1 MVTNRIVILLLF
13 CITFFLVYDMF
24 SNGNKSGQINV
35 KEYKKAD
42 NWQETTTARKMG
54 DELEKIEKNG
64 TEKSEKRDEEDEQ
77 FEIRFKNIRLKYRM
91 EFENECPDQ
100 TKLIILS
107 MSRRDAFEKRKGIRQ
122 TWMKDAVKLNKT
134 PNHLKLINWFWVPG
148 ETIRFLVADPSP
160 GEAENVQQKLAEEQK
175 RHGDLVFLYGFID
188 MYTNIHLKWYGGLQ
202 WQQSFC
208 AGAEWVMKADD
219 DSIVHLRR
227 LAYWKENKF
236 NKIAEQNPL
245 VYFGHVF
252 HNHSPFRNTRSKW
265 FASMDMYAGDKYPEF
280 VQGAVYLATA
290 ATIGAIL
297 SHSHEIVGFYLD
309 DVVFT
314 GILAELANVT
324 VSDQRIHHVWGVN
337 FDSDTGGCIGEVPTA
352 FSMWGVESVKKYEYH
367 YERLKSRKCTS

>member
-1 MVTNRIVILLLF
+1 MVTNRIGILLLF
-13 CITFFLVYDMF
+13 FCITSFLVYDMF
-24 SNGNKSGQINV
+24 SNGTKSGQINV

-122 TWMKDAVKLNKT
+122 TWMKDA
-134 PNHLKLINWFWVPG
+134 
-148 ETIRFLVADPSP
+148 
-160 GEAENVQQKLAEEQK
+160 QKLAEEQK

-202 WQQSFC
+202 WQQLFC

-227 LAYWKENKF
+227 LAYWKESKF

-337 FDSDTGGCIGEVPTA
+337 FDSDTGGCIGGVPTA

>member
-1 MVTNRIVILLLF
+1 MGTNRIGILLLF
-13 CITFFLVYDMF
+13 FCITSFLVYDMF
-24 SNGNKSGQINV
+24 SNGTKSGQINV

-122 TWMKDAVKLNKT
+122 TWMKDA
-134 PNHLKLINWFWVPG
+134 
-148 ETIRFLVADPSP
+148 
-160 GEAENVQQKLAEEQK
+160 
-175 RHGDLVFLYGFID
+175 
-188 MYTNIHLKWYGGLQ
+188 WYGGLQ

-227 LAYWKENKF
+227 LAYWTENKF
-236 NKIAEQNPL
+236 RPIAQQNPL
-245 VYFGHVF
+245 VYFGHL
-252 HNHSPFRNTRSKW
+252 NYWPNPIRDPKSKW
-265 FASMDMYAGDKYPEF
+265 FASVDMYAGDKYPKF
-280 VQGAVYLATA
+280 LQGTVYLATA

-297 SHSHEIVGFYLD
+297 PLTPQITGFCLD

-324 VSDQRIHHVWGVN
+324 VSEQKEHFVWEVGNCGGKFGKFGHCEDGVPATIAMWGVN
-337 FDSDTGGCIGEVPTA
+337 T
-352 FSMWGVESVKKYEYH
+352 VKEYQYH
-367 YERLKSRKCTS
+367 YGRLQSAKCKWRGTTKSEQKQSIEIEVKNVTLSA